1 MFLRNAWYVAAWDTE
16 IGSEP
21 LARTLLGETVV
32 LFRTA
37 DGAPV
42 ALEDRCCHRQLPLS
56 KGKVIG
62 EEIQCGYHGLRF
74 DRQGRCTQVSGQAS
88 IPPNAAVRS
97 FRLSERWRGA
107 SLVWH

>member
-1 MFLRNAWYVAAWDTE
+1 MFLRNAWYVGAWDTE

-62 EEIQCGYHGLRF
+62 EEIQCRLSR
-74 DRQGRCTQVSGQAS
+74 
-88 IPPNAAVRS
+88 PAVRPPGPLHPS
-97 FRLSERWRGA
+97 PRARPAFPRTAARPAASE
-107 SLVWH
+107 L